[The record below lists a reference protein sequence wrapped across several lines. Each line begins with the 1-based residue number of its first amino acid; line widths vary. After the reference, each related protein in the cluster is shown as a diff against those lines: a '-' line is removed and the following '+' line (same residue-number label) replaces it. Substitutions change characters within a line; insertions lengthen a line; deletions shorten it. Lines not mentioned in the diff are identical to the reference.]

1 MENQI
6 CLIGCG
12 WLGLPLAEQLQPMF
26 KVVAT
31 SRAAEKC
38 QLLNSKGIEA
48 IEIKDNKWT
57 LPKHVTS
64 SAWVVFMIPPSGM
77 DDYVAFTKNIL
88 HQFPVTTK
96 IIFTSSIG
104 VYEPSLE
111 VINEQSKVI
120 QNHPLVLVET
130 YIQQTFA
137 QSYSLR
143 LAGLINE
150 QRHPVYYLSGKE
162 NLNPTQVVNLVHQT
176 DVITAILT
184 ILAEQPL
191 EHTFNICYPAH
202 PSRQEYYIQQAQ
214 KLNLPLPR
222 FTNQDEVGKQID
234 GNRIEQMTSFRY
246 RTSIFNKK

>member
-48 IEIKDNKWT
+48 IEIKNNTWT
-57 LPKHVTS
+57 LPEQVIN
-64 SAWVVFMIPPSGM
+64 SAWVVFMIPPSGIE
-77 DDYVAFTKNIL
+77 DYVGFTKNSL
-88 HQFPVTTK
+88 HQFPSTTK
-96 IIFTSSIG
+96 VIFTSSIG

-111 VINEQSKVI
+111 VINEQSNLI
-120 QNHPLVLVET
+120 QNHPLVLVEN

-143 LAGLINE
+143 LAGLINA
-150 QRHPVYYLSGKE
+150 QRNPVKYLSGKE
-162 NLNPTQVVNLVHQT
+162 NLNPMQVVNLVHQD
-176 DVITAILT
+176 DVLAAIQT
-184 ILAEQPL
+184 IILEQPS
-191 EHTFNICYPAH
+191 EKTFNICYPAH
-202 PSRQEYYIQQAQ
+202 PTRQDYYTQQAQ
-214 KLNLPLPR
+214 KLNLPLPI
-222 FTNQDEVGKQID
+222 FTKQNEVGKQID
-234 GNRIEQMTSFRY
+234 GQRIESASSFRY
-246 RTSIFNKK
+246 TASIF